1 MKEARDEKGVTLLE
15 LTITITVLLILASV
29 TTQLGLGKT
38 MELKRYNSVKSDI
51 IELTEAVQTYYMAKG
66 ELPLEDADTQ
76 VEFTPP
82 EDNKNPND
90 IGEYYEIDISLL
102 ESVNIQNKRNTYLVD
117 KQSLTVYCQEGVEY
131 QSKTYYTILDNNETT
146 DYYNQVDLPIISI
159 VTFESNNSINK
170 YWATEGDIVTLKLFT
185 NYEISPTVKINGTNV
200 NIDWSEDRRTG
211 TATYKVGE
219 IKTPDTKIEFSISNY
234 TANGKEGETI
244 NKPTF
249 SDGVTL
255 KMNTWEIMK
264 VSLNTEAIGNGTI
277 NGGTPN
283 TNNPIIPRGYIP
295 INAGSATWGDGS
307 SAPEQSSVDNGLVI
321 KDSKGNEWVW
331 VPVELVTLE
340 KMYVTSNSGIALSG
354 DLGVSTKVYT
364 NTTTVGRTGDTRTME
379 RGLPNTTSKREP
391 DVIATYDKTEA
402 YYKTILEFDT
412 TKAMAEAF
420 SIDYSNMINSIKKYG
435 GFYIGRYELSIEG
448 VQKGKATLTNVNW
461 YNLYKKC
468 IEVNTSNKI
477 ESRMIWGV
485 QWDLTCDFIS
495 RRGEKKSITNSSA
508 WGNHND
514 SMGNA
519 AVMNGTTKMYGN
531 KQVTGFS
538 EYWKANNIY
547 DFAGNVWEWTQEA
560 ENTYCRLIRGGGYGN
575 NVSGYSVA
583 DYFSANVTS
592 NNIARRNTTNFNN
605 KLIKIKIILE
615 NNKTDCYNKRE
626 TKNNKPFYYFLKIY
640 T

>member
-38 MELKRYNSVKSDI
+38 MELKRYNAVKSDI
-51 IELTEAVQTYYMAKG
+51 IELTEAVQTYYMEKG
-66 ELPLEDADTQ
+66 ELPLEDAETQ

-90 IGEYYEIDISLL
+90 SGEYYEIDISLL

-131 QSKTYYTILDNNETT
+131 QGKTYYTILDNNETT
-146 DYYNQVDLPIISI
+146 GYYNQVDLPIISI
-159 VTFESNNSINK
+159 VTFESDNSINK
-170 YWATEGDIVTLKLFT
+170 YWATEGDTVTLKLFT
-185 NYEISPTVKINGTNV
+185 NYEIDPTVIINGTNV
-200 NIDWSEDRRTG
+200 NIKWSEDRKIG
-211 TATYKVGE
+211 TATYNIGE

-295 INAGSATWGDGS
+295 INTGNATWGDGS
-307 SAPEQSSVDNGLVI
+307 SAPTQSSVDNGLVI

-331 VPVELVTLE
+331 VPVEKSILSKMYTKSNGENITGITGVTTKLYTNSTTIGRAGDTVTL
-340 KMYVTSNSGIALSG
+340 
-354 DLGVSTKVYT
+354 
-364 NTTTVGRTGDTRTME
+364 TRS
-379 RGLPNTTSKREP
+379 LPNTTDYREP
-391 DVIATYDKTEA
+391 DFIVGDNSTDYDKNEI
-402 YYKTILEFDT
+402 YYKTILGFDT
-412 TKAMAEAF
+412 SEAMAEAF
-420 SIDYSNMINSIKKYG
+420 ISDYADMITSIETYG
-435 GFYIGRYELSIEG
+435 GFYIGRYELSNEG
-448 VQKGKATLTNVNW
+448 VQKGKATLTNKNW
-461 YNLYKKC
+461 YELYKKC
-468 IEVNTSNKI
+468 TELKASEKV
-477 ESRMIWGV
+477 ESRMIWGI

-495 RRGEKKSITNSSA
+495 KKGEKKSITNSTT
-508 WGNHND
+508 WGNYNN
-514 SMGNA
+514 STGNA
-519 AVMNGTTKMYGN
+519 AVMEGTAKKYGS
-531 KQVTGFS
+531 KQVTGYS

-547 DFAGNVWEWTQEA
+547 DFAGNCWEWSQEA
-560 ENTYCRLIRGGGYGN
+560 IRIINRTHRGGVYGQDGL
-575 NVSGYSVA
+575 SEPASIRSYSWA
-583 DYFSANVTS
+583 SYS
-592 NNIARRNTTNFNN
+592 NGSDLGSRPI
-605 KLIKIKIILE
+605 LIIK
-615 NNKTDCYNKRE
+615 
-626 TKNNKPFYYFLKIY
+626 
-640 T
+640 